1 MCGPFSAGPEIC
13 AGDFATCGY
22 DRVCEIDLLVELERA
37 RCKCNRAGRGS
48 GLIDFVDDP
57 NSNAELG
64 EPQSEYE
71 PCGSRAD
78 DQYLDF
84 TRVGH
89 FLGADNVKVGPGPR
103 SNYLTLRV

>member
-13 AGDFATCGY
+13 AVDFAACRD
-22 DRVCEIDLLVELERA
+22 DRVCEIDLVVEFERA
-37 RCKCNRAGRGS
+37 RCKCNGARGCS

-57 NSNAELG
+57 NLNAEPCK
-64 EPQSEYE
+64 PQSEYE
-71 PCGSRAD
+71 PGGPRTD

-89 FLGADNVKVGPGPR
+89 FLGADNVKVGAGAR
-103 SNYLTLRV
+103 W